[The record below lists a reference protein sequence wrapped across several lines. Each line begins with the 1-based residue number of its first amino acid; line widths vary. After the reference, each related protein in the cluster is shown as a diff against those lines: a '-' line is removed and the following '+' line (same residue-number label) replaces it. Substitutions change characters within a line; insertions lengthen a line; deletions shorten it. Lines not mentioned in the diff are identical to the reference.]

1 LKKTIRV
8 LCFVT
13 INKPSFLGV
22 ALANSAQ
29 HDTWTAVHTV
39 IDTWG
44 KRCSKMIMFG
54 NVPDIQVDS
63 IPFLA
68 VRNDHGNSWKAL
80 AQVLSQVIVFL
91 SSVEYFNDLTRILYY
106 SKYR

>member
-1 LKKTIRV
+1 
-8 LCFVT
+8 VT

-22 ALANSAQ
+22 ALANGAQ
-29 HDTWTAVHTV
+29 QDTWAAVRTV

-54 NVPDIQVDS
+54 DVPDIQVDS

-68 VRNDHGNSWKAL
+68 VKNDDGNSWKAL

-91 SSVEYFNDLTRILYY
+91 SLVVYFNYLTKILYY
-106 SKYR
+106 SKYRQLYK